1 LSHTETLTIT
11 CKPPFDFNLSAMI
24 FSNGDRS
31 IRRYQDGKFWQV
43 IRVDDSLILISIK
56 ALGTV
61 DDPKISVELRSDHK
75 ISEAD
80 KESVKQTVSAM
91 LNVDLDLK
99 PFYEHAKKDKTLTH
113 IIHKLRGLKI
123 PTTPTVFE
131 ALIDSITEQ
140 QISLNVAHVL
150 ERRLIKTFGKAL
162 RLDGEVYYAYPSP
175 QELTSAKL
183 QQLRRCGLSEK
194 KAEYIKEVSKMV
206 ADGKLDLEGFNR
218 YDDVQRIISELDRI
232 RGIGLWTAELT
243 ITRGMHKLDVIPADD
258 LGLKRIISHY
268 YRRDKKISA
277 TEARKIAKKWGK
289 WKGLAA
295 FYLIVANAMESK
307 LETH

>member
-1 LSHTETLTIT
+1 MTHTETLILT